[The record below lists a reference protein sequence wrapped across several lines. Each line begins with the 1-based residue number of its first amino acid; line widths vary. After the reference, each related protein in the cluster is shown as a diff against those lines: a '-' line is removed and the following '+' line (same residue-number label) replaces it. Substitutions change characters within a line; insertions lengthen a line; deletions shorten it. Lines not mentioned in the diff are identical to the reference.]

1 MDQSSVQQNPRAGDK
16 YQDWKN
22 QVDRHIL
29 VIPPETQR
37 EKSRFEDQFER
48 IMTAYYT
55 DLDNG
60 RIKNKG
66 LIYLNGGLNSAQ
78 IVKDQA
84 ANQIPC
90 IINESK
96 SSPIFLIWDSSW
108 TTAYVEQ
115 KAHIRNGRFQRAGK
129 ITTPVDGLGDIGQ
142 GFIRAPVVFF
152 QEFFLFADTFLNK
165 NKFRMF
171 PYRGCNAQD
180 VFCTKTKNDTYG
192 GGKGL
197 VRLDNNVL
205 IGESSDRERRLPR
218 FFATLL
224 YGITLI
230 PRLVI
235 SPFVDSI
242 GKATWE
248 DLVRRTRN
256 TIRDPMDLQPDLQL
270 VDPEKKER
278 YLKDFE
284 KYPFGTGLFARL
296 FHELDICVN
305 DMTKECGR
313 GFLEKDMAKK
323 VRKSLKASEITLIGH
338 SMGTIVLNE
347 LLRVYP
353 RLPYENIVYMAAAS
367 SMSDFYRS
375 VIPLLEKDKEG
386 DGKKRGLRFY
396 SLLLHPYAEATERFA
411 GGMAPDG
418 SLLEWVDGELRSLR
432 YHNADIL
439 WQCALLNGPPSPE
452 AKARGL
458 TEFVLESRQLR
469 LGLIPKSF
477 GRKSNR

>member
-1 MDQSSVQQNPRAGDK
+1 M
-16 YQDWKN
+16 
-22 QVDRHIL
+22 
-29 VIPPETQR
+29 
-37 EKSRFEDQFER
+37 
-48 IMTAYYT
+48 
-55 DLDNG
+55 
-60 RIKNKG
+60 
-66 LIYLNGGLNSAQ
+66 
-78 IVKDQA
+78 
-84 ANQIPC
+84 
-90 IINESK
+90 
-96 SSPIFLIWDSSW
+96 
-108 TTAYVEQ
+108 
-115 KAHIRNGRFQRAGK
+115 
-129 ITTPVDGLGDIGQ
+129 
-142 GFIRAPVVFF
+142 
-152 QEFFLFADTFLNK
+152 
-165 NKFRMF
+165 
-171 PYRGCNAQD
+171 
-180 VFCTKTKNDTYG
+180 
-192 GGKGL
+192 

-418 SLLEWVDGELRSLR
+418 SLLEWVDNMYERPKTIFDRTLGKWRNLKMAKWFFSERAQEKMLFRVFNLDSVEE
-432 YHNADIL
+432 D
-439 WQCALLNGPPSPE
+439 PPNPVKHGDFNNKE
-452 AKARGL
+452 MR
-458 TEFVLESRQLR
+458 FWM
-469 LGLIPKSF
+469 PKF
-477 GRKSNR
+477 WGDDQVKWKEKPVDER